1 MFHNHLSE
9 RGLEAE
15 KYVAA
20 WLAEKGWI
28 LESEFAG
35 QPGKADLVVRQGDQ
49 LYVVEVKSLSEGRPD
64 RVIPLLSQA
73 VLQAQAY
80 AAQEL
85 NAKPLAV
92 AYVEH
97 ASPSLLRQV
106 ANFVEH
112 YVHQSGVGIVSAN
125 GLSLLRQAPSGSVE
139 INDADQ
145 LAQRRLR
152 PQKSSLS
159 TAVNLFSDLNQWML
173 KVLLAPEIPEALLN
187 APRNRYYSGA
197 ELATA
202 AQVSS
207 MSASRFLKQL
217 QNERFL
223 DESAAHIALVRR
235 EDLFTRW
242 RAAAMRS
249 YQEMPM
255 RLLIKAGAQQQIRRF
270 VNEQNGQACIGLFGA
285 ADGLGL
291 GHVSGVPT
299 YVYMPRLPRPE
310 IKSSSLNAMV
320 AYPEGVPDFI
330 IRQASSPR
338 STFQGAVHRD
348 GTVFADVIQVWIE
361 VSNHPSRGQ
370 EQADL
375 IQRKVLQKVIDAGR

>member
-1 MFHNHLSE
+1 MFHNHHSE
-9 RGLEAE
+9 HGLKAE
-15 KYVAA
+15 RHVAA
-20 WLAEKGWI
+20 WLEDKGWT
-28 LESEFAG
+28 LERELAG
-35 QPGKADLVVRQGDQ
+35 KSSGADLVVRQGDQ

-80 AAQEL
+80 AAQEP

-106 ANFVEH
+106 ANFVER
-112 YVHQSGVGIVSAN
+112 YVHHAGVGVVSAN
-125 GLSLLRQAPSGSVE
+125 GLSLLRQAPGGAVE

-145 LAQRRLR
+145 PTQRRLR
-152 PQKSSLS
+152 SRKSSS
-159 TAVNLFSDLNQWML
+159 SSAINLFSDLNQWML
-173 KVLLAPEIPEALLN
+173 KVLLAPDIPEELLN

-197 ELATA
+197 ELASA
-202 AQVSS
+202 AQVST

-223 DESAAHIALVRR
+223 DESAAHIVLVRR
-235 EDLFTRW
+235 EDLFIRW
-242 RAAAMRS
+242 RAATMRS

-270 VNEQNGQACIGLFGA
+270 VSEQNGQACIGLFGA

-291 GHVSGVPT
+291 GHVSGVPP
-299 YVYMPRLPRPE
+299 YVYMPRLPSPG
-310 IKSSSLNAMV
+310 IADGGLNAMV
-320 AYPEGVPDFI
+320 AYPEGAPDFI

-348 GTVFADVIQVWIE
+348 GAVFADVIQVWIE

-370 EQADL
+370 EQADF
-375 IQRKVLQKVIDAGR
+375 IYQKVLQQVIDAGR